1 MAEPVQEEIKDE
13 FQVSFFIKLSK
24 VEGYHGEYYKLEAEV
39 KDDQN
44 LININYERNNPE
56 QYPIS
61 RLLKNIQKMYKVLIY
76 GGNEKLKEGAREELL
91 KLIALLIWNVYYL

>member
-1 MAEPVQEEIKDE
+1 MAQTQEQLKDE
-13 FQVSFFIKLSK
+13 FQVTFFLKLYK
-24 VEGYHGEYYKLEAEV
+24 VEGYHGEHYRLNAEIQDSEKEV
-39 KDDQN
+39 N
-44 LININYERNNPE
+44 VNYEHNNPE

-61 RLLKNIQKMYKVLIY
+61 RLLENIQKMYNVLIY